1 MQRLKFY
8 LGLLTGTALTLFALQ
23 NLQTIPVQLLLW
35 HTELPLVVIVLGSAL
50 IGAIWA
56 SLWIALVRW
65 RGARAESDT
74 VEPPPPP
81 ATPGL

>member
-1 MQRLKFY
+1 
-8 LGLLTGTALTLFALQ
+8 
-23 NLQTIPVQLLLW
+23 
-35 HTELPLVVIVLGSAL
+35 VIVLGSAL